1 MKLRNGNIP
10 VYALASVI
18 VIAEEFGRDQKTQSS
33 TLSSHLR
40 TGDGEVEVAENL
52 YQRVYSMIALMIT
65 ALSCASQLAN
75 HFRDRQ
81 KIHLTATE

>member
-1 MKLRNGNIP
+1 
-10 VYALASVI
+10 VI

-40 TGDGEVEVAENL
+40 TGGGEVEVAENL

-65 ALSCASQLAN
+65 A
-75 HFRDRQ
+75 
-81 KIHLTATE
+81 EP

>member
-18 VIAEEFGRDQKTQSS
+18 VIAEEFGRDRKTQSS
-33 TLSSHLR
+33 TLSKGRHLR

-52 YQRVYSMIALMIT
+52 Y
-65 ALSCASQLAN
+65 
-75 HFRDRQ
+75 
-81 KIHLTATE
+81 